1 MRGES
6 VSGSSDGSM
15 RRNALLV
22 LLLSLGLAAWA
33 APAAAQET
41 QEIPPPGETLYEIGL
56 TDGSTLY
63 ARITAVDGD
72 RVVLTTMG
80 GTRVEVTR
88 GQIREI
94 RRAEGSVVAG
104 EFWVA
109 DPNVSRLFFTSTGR
123 SLPAGQGYVGTYL
136 IVLPFVAMGITD
148 RFTLGAGAPVLIG
161 EFEPFYLAP
170 KLQLVRQPAAAFS
183 VGTLVFFFN
192 DENVGIAYG
201 VGTFGSPD
209 HAFTAGLG
217 WGYSGADFTSEP
229 VALLGGETRVSRRVK
244 LITENYVL
252 PEAVGVI
259 FSGGLRFIGTRFA
272 TDVAVAGIATGDD
285 AGCCVP
291 LVNFSYTFGRRR

>member
-1 MRGES
+1 MCGKW
-6 VSGSSDGSM
+6 VSRPKTGPG
-15 RRNALLV
+15 RRLALL
-22 LLLSLGLAAWA
+22 LLLLAFG
-33 APAAAQET
+33 PAVWPTSAVT
-41 QEIPPPGETLYEIGL
+41 QEVQQVPAPGDALYEVSL
-56 TDGSTLY
+56 VDGSTLF

-72 RVVLTTMG
+72 RIVLTTVG

-94 RRAEGSVVAG
+94 QPADGSVVQG

-123 SLPAGQGYVGTYL
+123 SLRQGEGYVGTYL
-136 IVLPFVAMGITD
+136 IVLPFVAVGVTD
-148 RFTLGAGAPVLIG
+148 RFTLAAGAPVLTG
-161 EFEPFYLAP
+161 ELEPFYLAP
-170 KLQLVRQPAAAFS
+170 KLQLVRASSAAVS

-201 VGTFGSPD
+201 VGTFGNRD
-209 HAFTAGLG
+209 RAFTAGLG
-217 WGYSGADFTSEP
+217 WGYSGTDFTREP
-229 VALLGGETRVSRRVK
+229 LALLGGETRVSRRVK

>member
-1 MRGES
+1 
-6 VSGSSDGSM
+6 M

>member
-1 MRGES
+1 MRTRS
-6 VSGSSDGSM
+6 VSGSSVGSS
-15 RRNALLV
+15 RRLASLV
-22 LLLSLGLAAWA
+22 LLLGLWVAAW
-33 APAAAQET
+33 PASSWSQEVK
-41 QEIPPPGETLYEIGL
+41 EIPPPGEALYEIAL

-63 ARITAVDGD
+63 ARITAVEGD
-72 RVVLTTMG
+72 QVVLTTMG

-94 RRAEGSVVAG
+94 RPADGRVVRG

-148 RFTLGAGAPVLIG
+148 RFTLGAGAPVLLG

-170 KLQLVRQPAAAFS
+170 KIQLVRSSSTALS

-201 VGTFGSPD
+201 VGTFGNPD

-229 VALLGGETRVSRRVK
+229 VALLGGETRVSRRLK
-244 LITENYVL
+244 LITENYIL
-252 PEAVGVI
+252 PDAVGVI

-272 TDVAVAGIATGDD
+272 TDVAVAGVATGDE

>member
-1 MRGES
+1 MRADLVWGRAAG
-6 VSGSSDGSM
+6 VG
-15 RRNALLV
+15 RALG
-22 LLLSLGLAAWA
+22 LLLLLASLGWVGD
-33 APAAAQET
+33 PGSCGAQEI
-41 QEIPPPGETLYEIGL
+41 QEIPEPGEALYEVRL

-63 ARITAVDGD
+63 ARITSVDGD
-72 RVVLTTMG
+72 RVVLTTVG

-94 RRAEGSVVAG
+94 RPADGSVVQG

-109 DPNVSRLFFTSTGR
+109 DPNSSRLFFTSTGR

-136 IVLPFVAMGITD
+136 IVLPFVAVGVTD
-148 RFTLGAGAPVLIG
+148 RVTLAAGAPVLIG

-170 KLQLVRQPAAAFS
+170 KIQLLRQPSATFS

-209 HAFTAGLG
+209 RALTAGLG
-217 WGYSGADFTSEP
+217 WGYSGTDFTSEP

-272 TDVAVAGIATGDD
+272 TDVAVAGIATGDE

-291 LVNFSYTFGRRR
+291 LVNFSYTFGGRR